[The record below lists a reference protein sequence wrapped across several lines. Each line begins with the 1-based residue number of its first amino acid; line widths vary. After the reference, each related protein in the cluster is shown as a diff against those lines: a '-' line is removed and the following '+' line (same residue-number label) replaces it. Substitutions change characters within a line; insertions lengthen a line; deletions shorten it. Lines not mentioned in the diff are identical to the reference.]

1 MANPPGP
8 RNVRSPLRLEDL
20 LLRHG
25 AITPEQLRAAQ
36 EEQKKWGGDVGRAF
50 VELGF
55 ISEELLMRAYAH
67 QLGIPFLDPATM
79 PLDPAVVNLL
89 SVHMCESL
97 GVIPVARDLK
107 RKVVQFATSDPNSPQ
122 IRGPIAQATGYVVEL
137 ATATSDSITRA
148 IRKNFYGDEP
158 GSASDVLLIDTA
170 DIVEEPEPR
179 TPAGSL
185 EQRLLALEELLV
197 KTREEL
203 ASSMTSNPQMAGVL
217 ARLELL
223 EQLSTNDIGQLRAV
237 VELLIER
244 KVFTREELAAKR
256 RTLK

>member
-1 MANPPGP
+1 MAGPDP

-36 EEQKKWGGDVGRAF
+36 EEQRNWGGDLGRAF

-55 ISEELLMRAYAH
+55 ISEEMLMRAHAH

-79 PLDPAVVNLL
+79 PLDPMVVNLL
-89 SVHMCESL
+89 PLQICETL
-97 GVIPVARDLK
+97 GVIAVSRDAK
-107 RKVVQFATSDPNSPQ
+107 RKAVQFATSDPTNAQ
-122 IRGPIAQATGYVVEL
+122 ISGAITKATGYIVEL
-137 ATATSDSITRA
+137 ATATSDSINRA
-148 IRKNFYGDEP
+148 IRRYFYGEEP
-158 GSASDVLLIDTA
+158 GAAGEVAVIDASDL
-170 DIVEEPEPR
+170 VEEPEQQE
-179 TPAGSL
+179 PAGGV
-185 EQRLLALEELLV
+185 EQRLAALEELLV
-197 KTREEL
+197 RTREEF
-203 ASSMTSNPQMAGVL
+203 ANAMTSNPQMAGVL

-237 VELLIER
+237 IELLIER

-256 RTLK
+256 QTLK